1 MKTGERFTAVV
12 LDGHKGLAFELPF
25 SPAERW
31 GLTETKLRPGRRGYR
46 VRGTVNEREFESVVV
61 PRQRR
66 FWVLVSD
73 EMQKAGRLRAG
84 AEVKVSIGPLPL
96 RSV

>member
-1 MKTGERFTAVV
+1 
-12 LDGHKGLAFELPF
+12 
-25 SPAERW
+25 
-31 GLTETKLRPGRRGYR
+31 
-46 VRGTVNEREFESVVV
+46 VNEREFESVVV

-66 FWVLVSD
+66 FWVLVS
-73 EMQKAGRLRAG
+73 EAMKKAGRLRAG